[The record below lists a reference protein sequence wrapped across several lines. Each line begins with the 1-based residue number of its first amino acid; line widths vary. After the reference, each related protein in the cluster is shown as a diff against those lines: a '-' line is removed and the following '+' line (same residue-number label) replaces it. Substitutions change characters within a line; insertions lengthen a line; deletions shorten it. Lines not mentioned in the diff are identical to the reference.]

1 MSNKKRKNSPSNSP
15 STKRTKPPKLSDHF
29 SEYDMAILNGSIDT
43 FNIDD
48 IGDIDQFGNLS
59 PPKKPIREDS
69 FVFTFDDENDF
80 PKPMQRMLSYQLDS
94 EIREKSSEIVTFSM
108 PIENDLSFY
117 TISKLINNNSAM
129 DVVSVYSGN
138 FTLETP
144 DLCLCLS
151 NVTIGTLPSD
161 FATPSGERFFL
172 PEPITMYNICYKQF
186 YLFSRILKKIV
197 NCGGKCITNPSFDSG
212 KVLAFTQSS
221 YCCGYY
227 SAVAAVMYRYYQQY
241 DNFPGKS
248 ETIDFSSITID
259 EIDALVDRFASD
271 NASSVLI
278 KLFNLAISYTSYFSN
293 YILKNP
299 LQDVRTNFLHPTN
312 QNCQYNYTTGT
323 IQLASIY
330 ATTNM
335 VTTTYHHFCTYN
347 LGAYILISDAWA
359 AGSSRRPLWT
369 RFVPTT
375 DFEYV
380 INMLDNKTGLS
391 HEQLE
396 IIKLFFL
403 QPHGS
408 TFLPTIKI
416 CYIIVDF
423 VIDGK
428 ILKYSD
434 GRKIPGLNDLT
445 YVLGGTKRKKRRIR
459 TRTKTR
465 N

>member
-1 MSNKKRKNSPSNSP
+1 MTTKKRKVPEDFPDYYMSMPE
-15 STKRTKPPKLSDHF
+15 DF
-29 SEYDMAILNGSIDT
+29 SKYDMSFFNGDFENDKID
-43 FNIDD
+43 
-48 IGDIDQFGNLS
+48 DIDQFDQNEFNNFT
-59 PPKKPIREDS
+59 PIRNDS
-69 FVFTFDDENDF
+69 FVFSFDDENDY
-80 PKPMQRMLSYQLDS
+80 PKPMQRLLSYQLDS
-94 EIREKSSEIVTFSM
+94 EIRDKQSEIVTFSM

-117 TISKLINNNSAM
+117 MISKLMNTDPVTDI
-129 DVVSVYSGN
+129 VSVYSGN

-151 NVTIGTLPSD
+151 NATIGTLPSD

-186 YLFSRILKKIV
+186 YLFSRIFKKIV
-197 NCGGKCITNPSFDSG
+197 NCGGKCITNPSFDRG
-212 KVLAFTQSS
+212 KVLNFTQSS

-227 SAVAAVMYRYYQQY
+227 SAVAAVMYRYYQQHV
-241 DNFPGKS
+241 NFPGKS
-248 ETIDFSSITID
+248 ETIDFSSITMA
-259 EIDALVDRFASD
+259 EINNFVDSFESA

-293 YILKNP
+293 YIFKNP
-299 LQDVRTNFLHPTN
+299 LQDVTTNFLRTTN
-312 QNCQYNYTTGT
+312 QNCQFNYTTGT

-330 ATTNM
+330 ATTDM
-335 VTTTYHHFCTYN
+335 ATTTYHHFCTYN
-347 LGAYILISDAWA
+347 LGDYILISDAWA

-369 RFVPTT
+369 RFTPAT
-375 DFEYV
+375 DFAYV
-380 INMLDNKTGLS
+380 INMLENNTTGLS
-391 HEQLE
+391 PEQLE

-408 TFLPTIKI
+408 TFLPIIKI
-416 CYIIVDF
+416 CYIVIDF

-434 GRKIPGLNDLT
+434 GRAMPGFNDLT

-459 TRTKTR
+459 TRTK
-465 N
+465 NKKLNI